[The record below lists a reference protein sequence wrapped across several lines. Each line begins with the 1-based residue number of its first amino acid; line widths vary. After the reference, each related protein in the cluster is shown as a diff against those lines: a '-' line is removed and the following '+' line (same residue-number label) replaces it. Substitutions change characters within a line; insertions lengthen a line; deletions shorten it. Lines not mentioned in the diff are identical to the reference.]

1 MFQGMNFEAATL
13 PQEYDQLRQEVRAFL
28 ATEKDWLPNSD
39 FNTGA
44 SPEFSRRLAA
54 KGWIGMTWPKAYGG
68 GERSFLER
76 YIVTEELLAAGA
88 LSGVIGL
95 PTVRA
100 DHCYS
105 NLAPRN
111 REKSFCPLS
120 SQATF
125 SSPLVCR
132 NQIQGLI
139 LHPLGRR
146 RLE

>member
-28 ATEKDWLPNSD
+28 ASEKDWLPNSD

-68 GERSFLER
+68 AERSFLER

-100 DHCYS
+100 DHCYL

-111 REKSFCPLS
+111 KEKSFCRLL
-120 SQATF
+120 SQATS

-132 NQIQGLI
+132 NQIQGLT

>member
-68 GERSFLER
+68 AERSFLER

-88 LSGVIGL
+88 PVGCHWIADRQSGPL
-95 PTVRA
+95 
-100 DHCYS
+100 CYS

-111 REKSFCPLS
+111 REKSFCPLL

-132 NQIQGLI
+132 NQIQGLT
-139 LHPLGRR
+139 LHP
-146 RLE
+146 